1 MIDENQQELQE
12 LTDEVEIIL
21 SVKDNISHEEID
33 NFVNKF
39 NSLSEYNVRKKIG
52 EITGDST
59 YIQNFID
66 KTNEIVSSN
75 QGDTQNDTS
84 EKIDALETASVFL
97 EAQDTINTG
106 VVESTMIEDK
116 IQDKNIENSV
126 FSEGN
131 IPEVSFIKADIKY
144 GQLSLEWGWPEGIS
158 KAIICYRMDRFPI
171 GPTDCCASQF
181 MVKREYDDEKGEYL
195 IHKAVEG
202 NYYFCIYISADCNGK
217 TLYSDGQRR
226 LVVNKIPSEIF
237 YEIRHK
243 KSLLGKLKG
252 AEIVLST
259 TDKEINLPQLELV
272 GKFGNMP
279 LQKSDG
285 KSILNIDYQT
295 ITTDKSITL
304 NLPIE
309 NIGRNMYVKLFFLDD
324 SNSKLY
330 RIISPAKEK
339 LYFK

>member
-1 MIDENQQELQE
+1 MIDNKLQELQE

-33 NFVNKF
+33 NLVNKF
-39 NSLSEYNVRKKIG
+39 NLLSEYDVRKKIE
-52 EITGDST
+52 EITGNSI
-59 YIQNFID
+59 YIQSFMD
-66 KTNEIVSSN
+66 KTVETTSNIQREEQSKTLEEITILETLNGFLEV
-75 QGDTQNDTS
+75 Q
-84 EKIDALETASVFL
+84 EKINTSAVENT
-97 EAQDTINTG
+97 TI
-106 VVESTMIEDK
+106 EEE
-116 IQDKNIENSV
+116 IQDKNIENSI
-126 FSEGN
+126 FSEDN
-131 IPEVSFIKADIKY
+131 IPEVSFIKTDIKY

-181 MVKREYDDEKGEYL
+181 MVKREYDAEKGEYL
-195 IHKAVEG
+195 IHKAIEG
-202 NYYFCIYISADCNGK
+202 NYYFCIYISVDCNGK
-217 TLYSDGQRR
+217 TLYSEGQRR
-226 LVVNKIPSEIF
+226 LVVNKIPLEIF

-243 KSLLGKLKG
+243 KSLFGKLRG

-295 ITTDKSITL
+295 ITNNKPITL

-309 NIGRNMYVKLFFLDD
+309 NVGKNMYVKLFFLDD